1 MISVIVP
8 LYNYRRFIKDN
19 IESIKSQSINS
30 WELIIVDD
38 CSTDNPYPVIKPYL
52 KSNIKYI
59 KLDKNIG
66 YGSAK
71 NVGLREAAG
80 EWVVILDADDMLTKK
95 SLKVRVKALENS
107 NKKWC
112 HAKAYEFGGLK
123 PPYKFKVNERKSFLR
138 FKKMLKNGKYKNIWK
153 SIHAQTVMVHMDVYR
168 QVGLY
173 EPSLR
178 SMGDKEMWAR
188 ISNNVGR
195 PLFVDS
201 YVANYRQHK
210 GQMHRS
216 KKKLK
221 NLVRFEKILNKCIK
235 KRKSGNLDGAL
246 ALWDDC

>member
-8 LYNYRRFIKDN
+8 LYNYKTFIKDN
-19 IESIKSQSINS
+19 IESILCQSISN

-38 CSTDNPYPVIKPYL
+38 CSTDNPYTIIKPYL
-52 KSNIKYI
+52 KENIKYI
-59 KLDKNIG
+59 RLDKNVG

-71 NVGLREAAG
+71 NIGLREALG
-80 EWVVILDADDMLTKK
+80 EWAVVLDADDMLTKK
-95 SLKVRVKALENS
+95 SLEVRVSSLEKF

-112 HAKAYEFGGLK
+112 HAKAYEFSGSK
-123 PPYKFKVNERKSFLR
+123 PYKFKVNKRKSFLR
-138 FKKMLKNGKYKNIWK
+138 FKKMQKTGKYKNLWK
-153 SIHAQTVMVHMDVYR
+153 SIHAQTVMVHMDIYR

-188 ISNNVGR
+188 IMNNVSK

-201 YVANYRQHK
+201 FVANYRQHNK
-210 GQMHRS
+210 QMHRS

-221 NLVRFEKILNKCIK
+221 NLARFEKILNKCIK
-235 KRKSGNLDGAL
+235 RRRSGNLSDSL
-246 ALWDDC
+246 ALWEKT